1 MAKSSN
7 LTDDMVV
14 QILSRLPP
22 KSLMRFK
29 CVHKLW
35 CDLID
40 SPSFVASHLSNSNL
54 KSKSDS
60 STSIVVKHTVK
71 NVEDDRKHVLLS
83 LLNVCKDVSDDDD
96 RVEDLGAVYPLLSI
110 SSPNFEIAGYCDG
123 IFCLSLHLC
132 PEDIAL
138 VNPAIMEFQF
148 LPKSCLLLPPP
159 QPDVADGVD
168 TITNAIGFGY
178 DSKAETYKAVRI
190 VKFLPGPRKAEVCTL
205 GADSWREV
213 KFEIDCSVIW
223 TPSFYFYFKGV
234 FYWFATDLHNNDFIL
249 TFDMGEEVFRNIPV
263 PYDSLERFAWNCSLA
278 VWNESI
284 ALFCYCKDEGTGLS
298 IFDIWEMDD
307 STDGVKSPW
316 SKKRLTIESVPSIEI
331 PLVFWKNDELLL
343 TATDGCVV
351 SFNIRTQKLKD
362 LPIHGIENPLY
373 IQAVL
378 YAESLVSVRGGSQP
392 LAIDPNRSTGSVSF
406 ELYFYPRHV

>member
-35 CDLID
+35 YDLID

-190 VKFLPGPRKAEVCTL
+190 VKFLPGPRKAEVYTL

-249 TFDMGEEVFRNIPV
+249 TFDM
-263 PYDSLERFAWNCSLA
+263 

-307 STDGVKSPW
+307 STDGVKSRW
-316 SKKRLTIESVPSIEI
+316 SKKRLTIDSVPSIEI

-351 SFNIRTQKLKD
+351 SYNIRTQKLKD

-378 YAESLVSVRGGSQP
+378 YAESLVSVRGGLQP
-392 LAIDPNRSTGSVSF
+392 LAIDPNRSTGRKEYVGDIA
-406 ELYFYPRHV
+406 